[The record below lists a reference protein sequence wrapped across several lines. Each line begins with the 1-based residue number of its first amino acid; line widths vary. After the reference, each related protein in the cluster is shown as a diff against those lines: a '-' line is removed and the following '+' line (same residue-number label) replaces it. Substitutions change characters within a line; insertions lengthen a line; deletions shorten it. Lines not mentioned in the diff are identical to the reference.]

1 MIFRILILILII
13 VPIIEI
19 WGLLQVGKWV
29 GAWPTIFAVIATGVI
44 GGYLAKRQGLQI
56 LRLAQL
62 QMQQRQIPGEAI
74 LDGICILSGGIS
86 LLTPGFFTDT
96 LGLILLVPVTRGIVK
111 LWLKRWFNN
120 LIRDGKIITIRR
132 WPS

>member
-62 QMQQRQIPGEAI
+62 QMQQQQIPGEAI